1 MKSLIYYSNNI
12 KFKRGRKLGSKNK
25 VHQQLAAIGKKA
37 KQYYPYAVAGRKLI
51 TSTRKEIQGW
61 KRLLGV

>member
-1 MKSLIYYSNNI
+1 MKLLSDYSNVE
-12 KFKRGRKLGSKNK
+12 FRRGRKLGSKNK

-51 TSTRKEIQGW
+51 TSTRREIQGW
-61 KRLLGV
+61 KRLLEV

>member
-1 MKSLIYYSNNI
+1 MKSLSNYSNNI
-12 KFKRGRKLGSKNK
+12 EFKRGRKLGSKNK
-25 VHQQLAAIGKKA
+25 IRQELAAIGKKA

-51 TSTRKEIQGW
+51 TSTRREIQGW